1 MRSRLFHAIVGVA
14 VSVSAPSSIGCSDP
28 ARSDAVVDP
37 PLADSVAGELG
48 DDTAIALDDGST
60 DVVLDDTAM
69 PRDSA
74 PMTDSG
80 ADTRAAA
87 DTRPD
92 ADGAADSDAVADAAD
107 AVTDVPTD
115 ADADS
120 GWHPTK

>member
-37 PLADSVAGELG
+37 PLADSNTAELADDASDLPDEGSSDGSVA
-48 DDTAIALDDGST
+48 DTAIRA
-60 DVVLDDTAM
+60 
-69 PRDSA
+69 DSA
-74 PMTDSG
+74 AMTDSG
-80 ADTRAAA
+80 ADTRM
-87 DTRPD
+87 D
-92 ADGAADSDAVADAAD
+92 ADARTDADPSTDAAD

-115 ADADS
+115 ADAEA